1 MNPSTPDLASPRRLA
16 IAAVPVAGFLATP
29 LLPFVNGPHLWFG
42 LPSVLVW
49 TALCVVGTV
58 VALQIVEASYRRDGG
73 AALDAAELAASDAH
87 HEAHEEDQR

>member
-1 MNPSTPDLASPRRLA
+1 MNPSTPTLASPARLA

-58 VALQIVEASYRRDGG
+58 VALQIVEASYRRSGG
-73 AALDAAELAASDAH
+73 AELDAAELAASEVRHDA
-87 HEAHEEDQR
+87 EEDQR

>member
-1 MNPSTPDLASPRRLA
+1 VNPSTPTLASPGRLA

-58 VALQIVEASYRRDGG
+58 VSLQVVEASYRRSGG
-73 AALDAAELAASDAH
+73 AELDTAELAASEAH
-87 HEAHEEDQR
+87 HDAEEDLR

>member
-1 MNPSTPDLASPRRLA
+1 MNPSAPTLASPGRLA

-29 LLPFVNGPHLWFG
+29 LLPFVNGPYLWLG

-58 VALQIVEASYRRDGG
+58 VALQVVEASYRRAGG
-73 AALDAAELAASDAH
+73 AELDAAELAASEAH
-87 HEAHEEDQR
+87 HDAEEDQR